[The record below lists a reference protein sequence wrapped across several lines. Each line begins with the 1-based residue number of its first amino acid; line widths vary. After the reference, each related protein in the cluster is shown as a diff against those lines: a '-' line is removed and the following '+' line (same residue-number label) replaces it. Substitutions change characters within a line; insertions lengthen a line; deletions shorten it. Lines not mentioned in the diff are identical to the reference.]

1 MNMPR
6 QWPIRYGNDVET
18 QLAGPYVIGVDAGGT
33 TTRCVVM
40 APSGT
45 IAGYGRG
52 PGANRNSG
60 GDAVTSL
67 TTALRA
73 ALRDLDTSLVV
84 GGVFGMAGAGAAG
97 RAGAVHAAT
106 EAWRACGL
114 TGAPSVVTDISV
126 AFAAGTNAATGIVVF
141 SGTGAGA
148 AVVSHGNIVRRADGY
163 GWLVGDEGSAVWL
176 GREAVRAALN
186 AYDGRGAPTILAEA
200 VPRALFGDA
209 MREAPP
215 VAAVAPAAAVAQT
228 APVAAA
234 VPRAVPTTV
243 PATVP
248 TTVSAAVSTAVSA
261 AVPATAPPAAPHPGV
276 AASGAARVAVAERP
290 RPAAGGG
297 DLAQAIIKEVY
308 GQPPSALGRL
318 GPVVCQA
325 ALEGDAVAWDIT
337 QEAARWLLMDVDA
350 VTSALPESVRDA
362 AGRPDHPVVLA
373 GSVLSDGP
381 VADAVRA
388 GLCERFATE
397 PSQAGDGAIG
407 AAGMALQRLGLAA
420 VS

>member
-1 MNMPR
+1 M
-6 QWPIRYGNDVET
+6 ET

-40 APSGT
+40 VPSGT

-73 ALRDLDTSLVV
+73 ALRDLDPSLVA
-84 GGVFGMAGAGAAG
+84 GGVLGMAGAGAAG

-186 AYDGRGAPTILAEA
+186 AHDGRGAPTILAET
-200 VPRALFGDA
+200 VPQALFGDA
-209 MREAPP
+209 MREGPP
-215 VAAVAPAAAVAQT
+215 V
-228 APVAAA
+228 VAAG
-234 VPRAVPTTV
+234 
-243 PATVP
+243 PATVSAA
-248 TTVSAAVSTAVSA
+248 VSAAVSTAVPA
-261 AVPATAPPAAPHPGV
+261 AVPAVVPAAAHAGV
-276 AASGAARVAVAERP
+276 AASVAVHVAVAERP
-290 RPAAGGG
+290 RTAPPGG
-297 DLAQAIIKEVY
+297 DLAQAIIQEVY
-308 GQPPSALGRL
+308 GKPPSALGRL

-325 ALEGDAVAWDIT
+325 ALDGDAVAWDIT

-350 VTSALPESVRDA
+350 VTSALPESIRDA

-373 GSVLSDGP
+373 GSVLGDGP

-388 GLCERFATE
+388 GLRERFATE

>member
-1 MNMPR
+1 MNIPR
-6 QWPIRYGNDVET
+6 QWPIGYGNDVET
-18 QLAGPYVIGVDAGGT
+18 QVAGPYVIGVDAGGT

-40 APSGT
+40 APCGT

-73 ALRDLDTSLVV
+73 ALRDLDTSLVA

-97 RAGAVHAAT
+97 RSGAVHAAT

-114 TGAPSVVTDISV
+114 AGAPSIVTDISV

-186 AYDGRGAPTILAEA
+186 AHDGRGAPTTLAEA
-200 VPRALFGDA
+200 VPQALFGDT
-209 MREAPP
+209 MRES
-215 VAAVAPAAAVAQT
+215 
-228 APVAAA
+228 APVAAMA
-234 VPRAVPTTV
+234 SGSVSAGMSASAGTSASAPMSAGAHV
-243 PATVP
+243 PA
-248 TTVSAAVSTAVSA
+248 
-261 AVPATAPPAAPHPGV
+261 AAPDRSRPGDV
-276 AASGAARVAVAERP
+276 ALAERP
-290 RPAAGGG
+290 RTGPPGGG
-297 DLAQAIIKEVY
+297 DIAQAIIKEVY

-318 GPVVCQA
+318 GPLVCQA
-325 ALEGDAVAWDIT
+325 ALDGDAVAWDIT
-337 QEAARWLLMDVDA
+337 QEAARWLLMDIDA
-350 VTSALPESVRDA
+350 VTSALPETVRDA

-373 GSVLSDGP
+373 GSVLNNGGP

-388 GLCERFATE
+388 GLRERFAGE
-397 PSQAGDGAIG
+397 PSQAGDGAVG

>member
-1 MNMPR
+1 M
-6 QWPIRYGNDVET
+6 ET
-18 QLAGPYVIGVDAGGT
+18 QVAGPYVIGVDAGGT

-45 IAGYGRG
+45 IAGYGKG

-73 ALRDLDTSLVV
+73 ALRDLDPSLVA

-106 EAWRACGL
+106 EAWHACGL
-114 TGAPSVVTDISV
+114 TGAPTVVTDISV
-126 AFAAGTNAATGIVVF
+126 AFAAGTNAANGVVVF

-148 AVVSHGNIVRRADGY
+148 AAISHGNIVRRADGY

-176 GREAVRAALN
+176 GREAVRATLN
-186 AYDGRGAPTILAEA
+186 AYDGRGAPTILAET

-209 MREAPP
+209 MGE
-215 VAAVAPAAAVAQT
+215 PAAMAGSMAGPIPAGVT
-228 APVAAA
+228 ATVSAGVSSGVAAA
-234 VPRAVPTTV
+234 GRPT
-243 PATVP
+243 PAH
-248 TTVSAAVSTAVSA
+248 A
-261 AVPATAPPAAPHPGV
+261 
-276 AASGAARVAVAERP
+276 AVAERV
-290 RPAAGGG
+290 RPASVGG
-297 DLAQAIIKEVY
+297 DIAQAIIKEVY

-318 GPVVCQA
+318 GPLVCQA
-325 ALEGDAVAWDIT
+325 ALDGDAVAWEIT

-350 VTSALPESVRDA
+350 VTSALPETARDA

-373 GSVLSDGP
+373 GSVLSGGP

-388 GLCERFATE
+388 GLRERFATE

>member
-6 QWPIRYGNDVET
+6 QWPIRYGNDMET
-18 QLAGPYVIGVDAGGT
+18 QVAGPYVIGVDAGGT
-33 TTRCVVM
+33 STRCVVM

-73 ALRDLDTSLVV
+73 ALRDLDTSLVA

-200 VPRALFGDA
+200 VPQALFGEA
-209 MREAPP
+209 MR
-215 VAAVAPAAAVAQT
+215 AAQAPAL
-228 APVAAA
+228 AP
-234 VPRAVPTTV
+234 V
-243 PATVP
+243 PATHQAPVGASVGASVGAP
-248 TTVSAAVSTAVSA
+248 VGTPAGAPVGAALSAQVTTSATAQLSRHGSAAN
-261 AVPATAPPAAPHPGV
+261 
-276 AASGAARVAVAERP
+276 GAVAVAERP
-290 RPAAGGG
+290 QPGPGGA
-297 DLAQAIIKEVY
+297 DVAQAIIKEVY
-308 GQPPSALGRL
+308 GQPPAALGRL

-337 QEAARWLLMDVDA
+337 QEAARWLLMDIDA
-350 VTSALPESVRDA
+350 VTSALPETVRDA

-373 GSVLSDGP
+373 GSVLSEGP

-388 GLCERFATE
+388 GLRQRFAGE

>member
-6 QWPIRYGNDVET
+6 QCPIRYGNDVET

-73 ALRDLDTSLVV
+73 ALRDLDTSLVA

-114 TGAPSVVTDISV
+114 TGVPSVVTDISV

-215 VAAVAPAAAVAQT
+215 VTAVTPDSVVAPA
-228 APVAAA
+228 AAA

-243 PATVP
+243 P
-248 TTVSAAVSTAVSA
+248 TTVSAAVSAAISA
-261 AVPATAPPAAPHPGV
+261 AVPAAAVPAAPHPSV
-276 AASGAARVAVAERP
+276 AASAAASVAVAERP
-290 RPAAGGG
+290 RPAPGGG

-350 VTSALPESVRDA
+350 VTSALPESERDA

-373 GSVLSDGP
+373 GSVLGDGP

>member
-18 QLAGPYVIGVDAGGT
+18 QVAGPYVIGVDAGGT

-60 GDAVTSL
+60 GDAATSL

-73 ALRDLDTSLVV
+73 ALRDLDISIVA

-106 EAWRACGL
+106 EAWRACEL
-114 TGAPSVVTDISV
+114 SGAPSVVTDISV
-126 AFAAGTNAATGIVVF
+126 AFAAGTNAATGVVVF

-148 AVVSHGNIVRRADGY
+148 AVISHGNIVRRADGY

-186 AYDGRGAPTILAEA
+186 AYDGRGAPTVLAET
-200 VPRALFGDA
+200 VPMALFGDA
-209 MREAPP
+209 MHDGPPAPAP
-215 VAAVAPAAAVAQT
+215 AQATAPAAV
-228 APVAAA
+228 PVA
-234 VPRAVPTTV
+234 VP
-243 PATVP
+243 
-248 TTVSAAVSTAVSA
+248 AAVSAMPQPRA
-261 AVPATAPPAAPHPGV
+261 G
-276 AASGAARVAVAERP
+276 GDIAVAERP
-290 RPAAGGG
+290 RLGLGGG
-297 DLAQAIIKEVY
+297 DVAQAIIKEVY
-308 GQPPSALGRL
+308 GKPPSALGRL

-325 ALEGDAVAWDIT
+325 ALEGDSVAWEIT
-337 QEAARWLLMDVDA
+337 QEAARSLLMDVDA
-350 VTSALPESVRDA
+350 VTSALPQTVRDA

-373 GSVLSDGP
+373 GSVLSGGP
-381 VADAVRA
+381 VADAVRE
-388 GLCERFATE
+388 GLRERFAAE